1 MHPNSLWSLNI
12 FKHVHYSFRTS
23 LSPFFPSFML
33 LLLKSTL
40 FPVGISEIFFG
51 LKNHKLERRQN
62 GENTI
67 CCFLIYQATWKSE
80 NCHIVFHKCDPGRA
94 VTYKE
99 CLQLHEKGKNI
110 TFHRRPG

>member
-1 MHPNSLWSLNI
+1 
-12 FKHVHYSFRTS
+12 
-23 LSPFFPSFML
+23 ML

-40 FPVGISEIFFG
+40 FPVGISEMFFG
-51 LKNHKLERRQN
+51 LKNYKLERRQN

-80 NCHIVFHKCDPGRA
+80 ICHIVFHKCDPGRA